1 MNCLYNNSRYVLA
14 PVLTQI
20 EFYGS
25 WGHIKD
31 GEMGPFVKSS
41 SINELRNIKVLFLAR
56 PAFNLIVPRTSKK
69 GDQITWYIPRSLS
82 GYVKN
87 IQKNEKLSRNET
99 ISLLVELGIKLNKHK
114 DLLVK
119 TAERKNI
126 SQDTVLEEM
135 FRQTKVS

>member
-1 MNCLYNNSRYVLA
+1 M
-14 PVLTQI
+14 
-20 EFYGS
+20 
-25 WGHIKD
+25 
-31 GEMGPFVKSS
+31 
-41 SINELRNIKVLFLAR
+41 
-56 PAFNLIVPRTSKK
+56 PRTSKK

-114 DLLVK
+114 ELLVK

-135 FRQTKVS
+135 FRQTKAY